1 MYSTQLDAYELEL
14 EHSHLDAYTVYEDE
28 MYARDNTSYEALA
41 HRHYVWYNMYI
52 RTCMCYEVCIGRC
65 VYWHMGGMCQYE
77 KWHSTHQNGVDG
89 VLCQIFTCYYKS
101 ESVVNL

>member
-41 HRHYVWYNMYI
+41 HRHYV
-52 RTCMCYEVCIGRC
+52 
-65 VYWHMGGMCQYE
+65 
-77 KWHSTHQNGVDG
+77 
-89 VLCQIFTCYYKS
+89 
-101 ESVVNL
+101 